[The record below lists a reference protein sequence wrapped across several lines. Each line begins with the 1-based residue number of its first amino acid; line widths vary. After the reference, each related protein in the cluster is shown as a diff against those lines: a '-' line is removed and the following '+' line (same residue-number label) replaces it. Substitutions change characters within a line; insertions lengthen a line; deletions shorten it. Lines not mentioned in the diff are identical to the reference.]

1 MRTSN
6 NEEILSSLAEIKR
19 QLAEINKRLD
29 NLEHS
34 TNTTKK
40 IVEKQIK
47 DAQVHYEDIIDS
59 IENT

>member
-6 NEEILSSLAEIKR
+6 NEEILDALAEIKQ
-19 QLAEINKRLD
+19 QLVEINKRLD
-29 NLEHS
+29 NLEHN

-40 IVEKQIK
+40 IVEKQAK